1 MLMPNLYGSIVQ
13 NVVAG
18 ITGGV
23 GLSAGTSVG
32 KDHLLFSQGCRHAG
46 FDIAGQ
52 NVVNPSAILV
62 SSVMML
68 RHLGLPN
75 FADNISQALNK
86 TIVSGKVRTRDIG
99 GNAKTDEFTFEV
111 IKNLR
116 K

>member
-1 MLMPNLYGSIVQ
+1 
-13 NVVAG
+13 VAG

-23 GLSAGTSVG
+23 GLSAGASIG
-32 KDHLLFSQGCRHAG
+32 RNNLLFSQGCRHAG
-46 FDIAGQ
+46 HDIAGQ

-62 SSVMML
+62 SSAMML

-75 FADNISQALNK
+75 FADNISQALHK
-86 TIVSGKVRTRDIG
+86 TITTGKVRTRDMG
-99 GNAKTDEFTFEV
+99 GNARTDEFTFEV